1 MIFKPFVPFPYDP
14 KFINVDSSN
23 WSGNFTSKVIPS
35 SSLSPFVP
43 GSNALAASA
52 SALKG
57 GSAKSNKN
65 NMRVYNRMRH
75 THKKYTKGC
84 KMCAIKYRRS
94 MSKGRS
100 MKRGKSMSRSMKRSM
115 GRSMEKSMGRNMGKS
130 MTRSMR
136 GGNVGVRDWIT
147 GNSLNNTSYRT
158 PFNLPATL
166 SALANPVPF
175 IRTSHEL

>member
-23 WSGNFTSKVIPS
+23 WSGNFSSKTIPS

-43 GSNALAASA
+43 GSNILAARA

-57 GSAKSNKN
+57 GSRKNKKN
-65 NMRVYNRMRH
+65 NMRVYNRMSR
-75 THKKYTKGC
+75 THKHTKRC
-84 KMCAIKYRRS
+84 KINHRRRGSRRS
-94 MSKGRS
+94 RSLKRSRS
-100 MKRGKSMSRSMKRSM
+100 MKRGRS
-115 GRSMEKSMGRNMGKS
+115 
-130 MTRSMR
+130 RSMR

-147 GNSLNNTSYRT
+147 GNSLNYSSYTT
-158 PFNLPATL
+158 PFNLPPAL

-175 IRTSHEL
+175 LSTSREL

>member
-23 WSGNFTSKVIPS
+23 WSGNFSSKIIPS

-43 GSNALAASA
+43 GSNVLAAAA

-57 GSAKSNKN
+57 GSRKNKKN
-65 NMRVYNRMRH
+65 NMRVYNRMSR
-75 THKKYTKGC
+75 THKHTKRC
-84 KMCAIKYRRS
+84 KINHRRKGSRRGLS
-94 MSKGRS
+94 MKRSRSKS
-100 MKRGKSMSRSMKRSM
+100 MKRGQSMKRS
-115 GRSMEKSMGRNMGKS
+115 
-130 MTRSMR
+130 RSMR

-147 GNSLNNTSYRT
+147 GNSLNYSSYTT
-158 PFNLPATL
+158 PFNLPPTL

-175 IRTSHEL
+175 VSTSREL

>member
-23 WSGNFTSKVIPS
+23 WSGNFSSKVIPS

-43 GSNALAASA
+43 GSNALAAAA

-57 GSAKSNKN
+57 GSRKNKKN
-65 NMRVYNRMRH
+65 NMRVYNRMSR
-75 THKKYTKGC
+75 THKHTKRC
-84 KMCAIKYRRS
+84 KINHRRRGSRRGLSMKRSRS
-94 MSKGRS
+94 MGKSMGRS
-100 MKRGKSMSRSMKRSM
+100 MKRGRS
-115 GRSMEKSMGRNMGKS
+115 
-130 MTRSMR
+130 RSMR

-147 GNSLNNTSYRT
+147 GNSLNYSSYTT
-158 PFNLPATL
+158 PFKLPPTL

-175 IRTSHEL
+175 LSTSREL

>member
-23 WSGNFTSKVIPS
+23 WSGNFTSKVVPH

-57 GSAKSNKN
+57 GSRKNKKN
-65 NMRVYNRMRH
+65 NMRVYNRMSR
-75 THKKYTKGC
+75 THKHTKRC
-84 KMCAIKYRRS
+84 KINHRRRG
-94 MSKGRS
+94 SKR
-100 MKRGKSMSRSMKRSM
+100 SRSMGISR
-115 GRSMEKSMGRNMGKS
+115 GRSIKRGRS
-130 MTRSMR
+130 RSMR

-147 GNSLNNTSYRT
+147 GNSLNNTSYSM
-158 PFNLPATL
+158 PFKYLSPQL
-166 SALANPVPF
+166 SALANPTPF
-175 IRTSHEL
+175 VNTSHEL

>member
-23 WSGNFTSKVIPS
+23 WSGNFSSKVIPS

-43 GSNALAASA
+43 GSNILAARA

-57 GSAKSNKN
+57 GSRKNKKN
-65 NMRVYNRMRH
+65 NMRVYNRMSR
-75 THKKYTKGC
+75 THKHTKRC
-84 KMCAIKYRRS
+84 KINHRRRGSRRS
-94 MSKGRS
+94 RSLKRSRS
-100 MKRGKSMSRSMKRSM
+100 MKRGRS
-115 GRSMEKSMGRNMGKS
+115 
-130 MTRSMR
+130 RSMR

-147 GNSLNNTSYRT
+147 GNSLNYSSYTT
-158 PFNLPATL
+158 PFNLPPAL

-175 IRTSHEL
+175 LSTSREL

>member
-23 WSGNFTSKVIPS
+23 WSGNFSSKVIPS

-43 GSNALAASA
+43 GSNALAAAA

-57 GSAKSNKN
+57 GSRKNKKN
-65 NMRVYNRMRH
+65 NMRVYNRMSR
-75 THKKYTKGC
+75 THKHTKRC
-84 KMCAIKYRRS
+84 KINHRRRGSRRS
-94 MSKGRS
+94 RSMKRSRSMGKS
-100 MKRGKSMSRSMKRSM
+100 MKRGKSM
-115 GRSMEKSMGRNMGKS
+115 G
-130 MTRSMR
+130 RSMR

-147 GNSLNNTSYRT
+147 GNSLNYSSYTT
-158 PFNLPATL
+158 PFNLPPAL

-175 IRTSHEL
+175 LSTSREL

>member
-23 WSGNFTSKVIPS
+23 WSGNFTSKVVPH

-57 GSAKSNKN
+57 GSRKNKKN
-65 NMRVYNRMRH
+65 NMRVYNRMSR
-75 THKKYTKGC
+75 THKHTKRC
-84 KMCAIKYRRS
+84 KINHRRRGSRRRGSRRS
-94 MSKGRS
+94 
-100 MKRGKSMSRSMKRSM
+100 RSM
-115 GRSMEKSMGRNMGKS
+115 GRGRSIKRGRS
-130 MTRSMR
+130 RSMR

-147 GNSLNNTSYRT
+147 GNSLNNTSYSM
-158 PFNLPATL
+158 PFKYLSPQL
-166 SALANPVPF
+166 SALANPTPF
-175 IRTSHEL
+175 VNTSHNL

>member
-23 WSGNFTSKVIPS
+23 WSGNFTSKVVPH

-57 GSAKSNKN
+57 GSRKNNKN
-65 NMRVYNRMRH
+65 NMLVYNRMSR
-75 THKKYTKGC
+75 THKHTKRC
-84 KMCAIKYRRS
+84 KINHRRRGSRRS
-94 MSKGRS
+94 RS
-100 MKRGKSMSRSMKRSM
+100 LKRNIKRSRS
-115 GRSMEKSMGRNMGKS
+115 
-130 MTRSMR
+130 RSMR

-147 GNSLNNTSYRT
+147 GNSLNNTSYSM
-158 PFNLPATL
+158 PFKYLSPQL
-166 SALANPVPF
+166 SALANPTPF
-175 IRTSHEL
+175 VNKSHNL

>member
-23 WSGNFTSKVIPS
+23 WSGNFSSKVIPS

-43 GSNALAASA
+43 GSNALAAAA

-57 GSAKSNKN
+57 GSRKNKKN
-65 NMRVYNRMRH
+65 NMRVYNRMSR
-75 THKKYTKGC
+75 THKHTKRC
-84 KMCAIKYRRS
+84 KINHRRRGVRRGSRRS
-94 MSKGRS
+94 RSMGRSRGQSMKRS
-100 MKRGKSMSRSMKRSM
+100 MKRGRS
-115 GRSMEKSMGRNMGKS
+115 
-130 MTRSMR
+130 RSMR

-147 GNSLNNTSYRT
+147 GNSLNYSSYTT
-158 PFNLPATL
+158 PFNLPPAL

-175 IRTSHEL
+175 LSTSREL

>member
-23 WSGNFTSKVIPS
+23 WSGNFSSKVIPS

-43 GSNALAASA
+43 GSNVLAAAA

-57 GSAKSNKN
+57 GSRKNNKN
-65 NMRVYNRMRH
+65 NMRVYNRMSR
-75 THKKYTKGC
+75 THKHTKRCTKRC
-84 KMCAIKYRRS
+84 KINHRRRGSRRGQS
-94 MSKGRS
+94 MKRSRSKS
-100 MKRGKSMSRSMKRSM
+100 MKRGQSMKRS
-115 GRSMEKSMGRNMGKS
+115 
-130 MTRSMR
+130 RSMR

-147 GNSLNNTSYRT
+147 GNSLNYSSYTT
-158 PFNLPATL
+158 PFNLPPTL

-175 IRTSHEL
+175 VSTSREL

>member
-23 WSGNFTSKVIPS
+23 WSGNFSSTVIPS

-43 GSNALAASA
+43 GSNVLAAAA

-57 GSAKSNKN
+57 GSRKNKKN
-65 NMRVYNRMRH
+65 NMRVYNRMSR
-75 THKKYTKGC
+75 THKHTKRC
-84 KMCAIKYRRS
+84 KINHRRKGSRRGLS
-94 MSKGRS
+94 MKRSRSKS
-100 MKRGKSMSRSMKRSM
+100 MKRGQSMKRS
-115 GRSMEKSMGRNMGKS
+115 
-130 MTRSMR
+130 RSMR

-147 GNSLNNTSYRT
+147 GNSLNYSSYTT
-158 PFNLPATL
+158 PFNLPPTL

-175 IRTSHEL
+175 VSTSREL

>member
-23 WSGNFTSKVIPS
+23 WSGNFSSKVIPS

-43 GSNALAASA
+43 GSNALAAAA

-57 GSAKSNKN
+57 GSRKNKKN
-65 NMRVYNRMRH
+65 NMRVYNRMSR
-75 THKKYTKGC
+75 THKHTKRC
-84 KMCAIKYRRS
+84 KINHRRRGSRRS
-94 MSKGRS
+94 RSLKRSRS
-100 MKRGKSMSRSMKRSM
+100 MKRGRS
-115 GRSMEKSMGRNMGKS
+115 
-130 MTRSMR
+130 RSMR

-147 GNSLNNTSYRT
+147 GNSLNYSSYTT
-158 PFNLPATL
+158 PFNLPPAL

-175 IRTSHEL
+175 VSTSREL

>member
-23 WSGNFTSKVIPS
+23 WSGNFSSKVIPS

-43 GSNALAASA
+43 GSNILAAAA

-57 GSAKSNKN
+57 GSRKNKKN
-65 NMRVYNRMRH
+65 NMRVYNRMSR
-75 THKKYTKGC
+75 THKHTKRC
-84 KMCAIKYRRS
+84 KINHRRRGSRRS
-94 MSKGRS
+94 MSRSRSMKRSKSMGKS
-100 MKRGKSMSRSMKRSM
+100 MKRGKSM
-115 GRSMEKSMGRNMGKS
+115 G
-130 MTRSMR
+130 RSMR

-147 GNSLNNTSYRT
+147 GNSLNYSSYTT
-158 PFNLPATL
+158 PFNLPPAL

-175 IRTSHEL
+175 VSTSREL

>member
-23 WSGNFTSKVIPS
+23 WSGNFSSKVIPS

-43 GSNALAASA
+43 GSNALAAAA

-57 GSAKSNKN
+57 GSRKNKKN
-65 NMRVYNRMRH
+65 NMRVYNRMSR
-75 THKKYTKGC
+75 THKHTKRC
-84 KMCAIKYRRS
+84 KINHRRRGSRRS
-94 MSKGRS
+94 MSR
-100 MKRGKSMSRSMKRSM
+100 SRSMKRS
-115 GRSMEKSMGRNMGKS
+115 RS
-130 MTRSMR
+130 RSMR

-147 GNSLNNTSYRT
+147 GNSLNYSSYTT
-158 PFNLPATL
+158 PFNLPPAL

-175 IRTSHEL
+175 LSTSREL

>member
-23 WSGNFTSKVIPS
+23 WSGNFTSKVVPH

-57 GSAKSNKN
+57 GSRKNKKN
-65 NMRVYNRMRH
+65 NMRVYNRMSRTHNH
-75 THKKYTKGC
+75 TKRCTKRC
-84 KMCAIKYRRS
+84 KINHRR
-94 MSKGRS
+94 KGSRRGSRRGQS
-100 MKRGKSMSRSMKRSM
+100 MKR
-115 GRSMEKSMGRNMGKS
+115 
-130 MTRSMR
+130 TRSMR

-147 GNSLNNTSYRT
+147 GNSLNNTSYSM
-158 PFNLPATL
+158 PFKYLSPQL
-166 SALANPVPF
+166 SALANPTPF
-175 IRTSHEL
+175 VSTSHEL

>member
-23 WSGNFTSKVIPS
+23 WSGNFSSKVIPS

-43 GSNALAASA
+43 GSNALAAAA

-57 GSAKSNKN
+57 GSRKNKKN
-65 NMRVYNRMRH
+65 NMRVYNRMSR
-75 THKKYTKGC
+75 THKHTKRC
-84 KMCAIKYRRS
+84 KINHRRRGVRRGSRRS
-94 MSKGRS
+94 RSRGQS
-100 MKRGKSMSRSMKRSM
+100 MKRGRS
-115 GRSMEKSMGRNMGKS
+115 
-130 MTRSMR
+130 RSMR

-147 GNSLNNTSYRT
+147 GNSLNYSSYTT
-158 PFNLPATL
+158 PFKLPPAL

-175 IRTSHEL
+175 LSTIHEL

>member
-23 WSGNFTSKVIPS
+23 WSGNFSSKVIPS

-43 GSNALAASA
+43 GSNALAAAA

-57 GSAKSNKN
+57 GSRKNKKN
-65 NMRVYNRMRH
+65 NMRVYNRMSR
-75 THKKYTKGC
+75 THKHTKRC
-84 KMCAIKYRRS
+84 KINHRRRGVRRGSRRS
-94 MSKGRS
+94 RS
-100 MKRGKSMSRSMKRSM
+100 RGQSMKRS
-115 GRSMEKSMGRNMGKS
+115 
-130 MTRSMR
+130 RSMR

-147 GNSLNNTSYRT
+147 GNSLNYSSYTT
-158 PFNLPATL
+158 PFKLPPAL

-175 IRTSHEL
+175 LSTSREL

>member
-23 WSGNFTSKVIPS
+23 WSGNFTSKVVPH

-57 GSAKSNKN
+57 GSRKNKKN
-65 NMRVYNRMRH
+65 NMRVYNRMSR
-75 THKKYTKGC
+75 THKHTKRC
-84 KMCAIKYRRS
+84 KINHRRRGSRRS
-94 MSKGRS
+94 RS
-100 MKRGKSMSRSMKRSM
+100 LKRNIKRSRS
-115 GRSMEKSMGRNMGKS
+115 
-130 MTRSMR
+130 RSMR

-147 GNSLNNTSYRT
+147 GNSLNNTSYSM
-158 PFNLPATL
+158 PFKYLSPQL
-166 SALANPVPF
+166 SALANPTPF
-175 IRTSHEL
+175 VNKSHNL

>member
-23 WSGNFTSKVIPS
+23 WSGNFTSKVVPH

-57 GSAKSNKN
+57 GSRKNKKN
-65 NMRVYNRMRH
+65 NMRVYNRMSR
-75 THKKYTKGC
+75 THKHTKRC
-84 KMCAIKYRRS
+84 KINHRRRGSRRS
-94 MSKGRS
+94 RS
-100 MKRGKSMSRSMKRSM
+100 LKRNIKRSRS
-115 GRSMEKSMGRNMGKS
+115 
-130 MTRSMR
+130 RSMR

-147 GNSLNNTSYRT
+147 GNSLNNTSYSM
-158 PFNLPATL
+158 PFKYLSPQL
-166 SALANPVPF
+166 SALANPTPF
-175 IRTSHEL
+175 VNTSHEL

>member
-23 WSGNFTSKVIPS
+23 WSGNFTSKVVPH

-57 GSAKSNKN
+57 GSRKNKKN
-65 NMRVYNRMRH
+65 NMRVYNRMSR
-75 THKKYTKGC
+75 THKHTKRC
-84 KMCAIKYRRS
+84 KINHRRRGSRRS
-94 MSKGRS
+94 RS
-100 MKRGKSMSRSMKRSM
+100 LKRNIKRSRS
-115 GRSMEKSMGRNMGKS
+115 
-130 MTRSMR
+130 RSMR

-147 GNSLNNTSYRT
+147 GNSLNNTSYSM
-158 PFNLPATL
+158 PFKYLSPQL
-166 SALANPVPF
+166 SALANPTPF
-175 IRTSHEL
+175 VNTSREL